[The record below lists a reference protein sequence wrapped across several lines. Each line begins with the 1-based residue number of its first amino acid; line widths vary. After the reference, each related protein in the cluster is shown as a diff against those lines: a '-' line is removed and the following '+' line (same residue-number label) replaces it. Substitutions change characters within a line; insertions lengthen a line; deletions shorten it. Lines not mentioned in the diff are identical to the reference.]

1 MNVKVWNDE
10 DEQELIVLYRDQHK
24 DVVEI
29 AEYFGKNSRSIV
41 SKLVQLKIYIKPEVN
56 KLEKRSVKS
65 MVIELEDMLGISI
78 DGVNLTKK
86 TNLEALVDA
95 IKLRLSQTARKKE
108 F

>member
-1 MNVKVWNDE
+1 
-10 DEQELIVLYRDQHK
+10 
-24 DVVEI
+24 
-29 AEYFGKNSRSIV
+29 
-41 SKLVQLKIYIKPEVN
+41 
-56 KLEKRSVKS
+56 